1 MRLFFS
7 LALGAAALAATAVL
21 AQDNYPVPDPSHIV
35 FTPPKDVKWKTGA
48 AMDLAVI
55 FGRPGQAR
63 HLWPAAALAS
73 QQFQPPAFPQ
83 YRPLR
88 LCDFGDL
95 VGEFVRHL

>member
-48 AMDLAVI
+48 AMDSAVI
-55 FGRPGQAR
+55 FGDPGKPGIYGLLLRWHPNNFSRP
-63 HLWPAAALAS
+63 HFHTIPTAS
-73 QQFQPPAFPQ
+73 PM
-83 YRPLR
+83 
-88 LCDFGDL
+88 
-95 VGEFVRHL
+95 